1 MPKSSLKL
9 TFFKKTFISG
19 GMWTVI
25 SVKMDPKMKK
35 ALEKFAEKE
44 FSPVSAIVKKAIEKY
59 LLEQGIDWKKEKVDK

>member
-1 MPKSSLKL
+1 MHN
-9 TFFKKTFISG
+9 
-19 GMWTVI
+19 MI

-59 LLEQGIDWKKEKVDK
+59 LKEQGIDWKKEKE